1 MKNKI
6 KLVLVSVLSIVLL
19 TGCGMKENIHMDI
32 KANKDVN
39 VSMTIA
45 MDDELID
52 TMIGYGE
59 DGSATKDTSKITDE
73 QRWTY
78 LDEGMKDSSDDLK
91 DWEKVKY
98 DKDGYKGYTYTS
110 KTLKLDDLSTEK
122 DGTKFDLF
130 SSENLEEGKLF
141 VKKGNTYKANFTGD
155 MSKDESLGSTSS
167 YSSSMDLFEIT
178 FSVTLP
184 TKPTKQNATKVS
196 EDGKTLTWDLT
207 KNSDIQFEFNM
218 GTNYLLYIGIAV
230 LVIVVVVVVVVLSK
244 SAGKKKEPVANVSQG
259 ESAPSDKPVAQPASE
274 QSTTEQPVADQ
285 PVAEQPAEATQN
297 HEANVETPSAEA
309 VMEKPNVEANN
320 EGSLQDMYNGAPAEA
335 GNQAQSEVNQEAQA
349 REGSLQ
355 DMYNENPQ
363 EQNNQNNNQ

>member
-6 KLVLVSVLSIVLL
+6 KLVLVSVLSLVLL

-45 MDDELID
+45 MDNELID

-59 DGSATKDTSKITDE
+59 DGSTTKDTAKITDE
-73 QRWTY
+73 ERWAY

-91 DWEKVKY
+91 DWKKVKY

-110 KTLKLDDLSTEK
+110 KTLKLDDLATEK

-196 EDGKTLTWDLT
+196 DDGKTLTWDLT

-218 GTNYLLYIGIAV
+218 GANYLLYIGLAV
-230 LVIVVVVVVVVLSK
+230 LVIVVVIVVVILSK
-244 SAGKKKEPVANVSQG
+244 SVGKKKEPVANVSQE
-259 ESAPSDKPVAQPASE
+259 ESTTSDKPVAQPEPE
-274 QSTTEQPVADQ
+274 QPAVEQPAAEQPV
-285 PVAEQPAEATQN
+285 EATEST
-297 HEANVETPSAEA
+297 EANVEAPSAEP
-309 VMEKPNVEANN
+309 VMEKPNVEDNK
-320 EGSLQDMYNGAPAEA
+320 EGALQDMYNEAPAEA
-335 GNQAQSEVNQEAQA
+335 ENQAQPEANQEAPA
-349 REGSLQ
+349 AEPSLQ

-363 EQNNQNNNQ
+363 EQNTQNNNQ

>member
-59 DGSATKDTSKITDE
+59 DGSATKDTTKITDE
-73 QRWTY
+73 QRWAY

-196 EDGKTLTWDLT
+196 DDGKTLTWDLT

-218 GTNYLLYIGIAV
+218 GANYLLYIGLAV
-230 LVIVVVVVVVVLSK
+230 LVIVVVIVVVVLSK

-259 ESAPSDKPVAQPASE
+259 ESAPTDKPVAQPAP
-274 QSTTEQPVADQ
+274 EQPTPEQTA
-285 PVAEQPAEATQN
+285 AEQPAEAT
-297 HEANVETPSAEA
+297 VETPNAEP
-309 VMEKPNVEANN
+309 VMEKPNVEDNK
-320 EGSLQDMYNGAPAEA
+320 EGSLQDMYNEAPTE
-335 GNQAQSEVNQEAQA
+335 GLNQAQPEVNQEAPA
-349 REGSLQ
+349 AKASLQ